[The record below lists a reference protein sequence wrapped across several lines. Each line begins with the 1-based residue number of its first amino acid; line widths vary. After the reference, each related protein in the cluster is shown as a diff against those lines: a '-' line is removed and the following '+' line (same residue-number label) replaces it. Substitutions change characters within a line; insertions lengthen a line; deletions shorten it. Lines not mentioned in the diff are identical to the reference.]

1 MKYLTGFLIFLAA
14 SCNSPDKFSG
24 NHELTIRNVSFRGK
38 VVYQK
43 LKENTGFRIS
53 LKDSAG
59 NVFDNI
65 IFHHTLYQFDTVDID
80 HDGNTEILIGLIKPT
95 TFDPVV
101 KKRLFI
107 LRMDGTQLRP
117 RWLGS
122 KVCQE
127 LIDFKSAGNGLI
139 QTLER
144 TRKGNYAIGSYHWQ
158 SFGLVLEQ
166 YLYNEIPLH
175 EASTHFSR

>member
-1 MKYLTGFLIFLAA
+1 MKFLPGLLILFA
-14 SCNSPDKFSG
+14 SCNTSDRFSNG
-24 NHELTIRNVSFRGK
+24 CELTIRNTSFQGK

-43 LKENTGFRIS
+43 LIENTGFRIS
-53 LKDSAG
+53 LKTLSG
-59 NVFDNI
+59 NTVDNI
-65 IFHHTLYQFDTVDID
+65 IFHHTLYQLDTVDID

-107 LRMDGTQLRP
+107 LRVDGTQLRP

-127 LIDFKSAGNGLI
+127 LIDFKSADNGMI

-144 TRKGNYAIGSYHWQ
+144 TTKGNYAIGSYHWQ
-158 SFGLVLEQ
+158 SFGLILKQ
-166 YLYNEIPLH
+166 YRYNEIPLH
-175 EASTHFSR
+175 EATKLFNH